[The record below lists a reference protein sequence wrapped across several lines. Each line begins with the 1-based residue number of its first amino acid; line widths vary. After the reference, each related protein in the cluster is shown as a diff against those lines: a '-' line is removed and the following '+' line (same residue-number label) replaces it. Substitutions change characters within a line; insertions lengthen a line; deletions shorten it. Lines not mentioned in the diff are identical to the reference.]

1 MSCPW
6 SAGQLFFLC
15 YYRINMPPLCEIGQG
30 WLKAFDNA
38 RLTADN
44 FKKASLSPVRNDYG
58 QWMERDSI
66 SRIILRNQGEYAL
79 GIAPEDSSP
88 KPLAFMCIQQQFRH
102 RIRVLNFSQ
111 LIQCPLHLRFDAHCD
126 VNYNI

>member
-79 GIAPEDSSP
+79 GIVEEIARSLVVHTQSCSLCTG
-88 KPLAFMCIQQQFRH
+88 PLSD
-102 RIRVLNFSQ
+102 LT
-111 LIQCPLHLRFDAHCD
+111 LP
-126 VNYNI
+126 